1 MNDDTDG
8 RNKAITGVHSN
19 ALLTTD
25 GLRECQGWPLLCGGV
40 ICLAEQSD
48 WEPSHGCA
56 RACVLE
62 NAVSI
67 F

>member
-40 ICLAEQSD
+40 ICLAEQ
-48 WEPSHGCA
+48 
-56 RACVLE
+56 
-62 NAVSI
+62 
-67 F
+67 